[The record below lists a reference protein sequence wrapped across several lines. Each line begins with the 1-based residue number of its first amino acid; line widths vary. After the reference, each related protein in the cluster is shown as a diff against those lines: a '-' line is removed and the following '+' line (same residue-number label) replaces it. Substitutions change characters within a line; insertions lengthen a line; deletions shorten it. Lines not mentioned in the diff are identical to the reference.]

1 MKIIE
6 VNNQKFDEMVKNL
19 PGLTFHQTSGWAKLK
34 AYTGWSDLKLIYQDE
49 NGNCVAGGLFLLKK
63 LPLFKAYL
71 AYCPRGFLIDYTQ
84 YELLDSFVS
93 DLRKYLI
100 QKKVFELIIDPF
112 LELNHRDSEGEIV
125 ADGYDNH
132 FVVDHLQN
140 LGFAHKGYNLYFENL
155 QPRWLFK
162 LDLRNKSYEEIFN
175 SFRYEAKRRAKKKDQ
190 LAISVRE
197 LNEDEIPVF
206 KSLMAQTAERR
217 GFLDRSLGYYQQMYT
232 ALHNDKTLRYMVAEM
247 DVAACRKNFEA
258 EVNRQTVKI
267 EKLQL
272 HAQKNAGRIKEEEVT
287 LHSYKLILEKLDG
300 CEKKYGLKAPLS
312 VVALLCKGK
321 EAIMLLAGNDEEY
334 LQHFNSSNIIVAELI
349 KLAKEEGYDF
359 YNFYGISGDFS
370 PQNPEYGLYSYK
382 RQYGGQVSE
391 LLGEFTLTLNKGY
404 KMLYSLM
411 LKLYSFT
418 KRH

>member
-6 VNNQKFDEMVKNL
+6 VNNQEFEESVREL
-19 PGLTFHQTSGWAKLK
+19 PGLTFHQTAGWAKLK
-34 AYTGWSDLKLIYQDE
+34 AYTGWSNLKLIYQNE
-49 NGNCVAGGLFLLKK
+49 QGKCLAGGLFLLKK

-71 AYCPRGFLIDYTQ
+71 AYCPRGFLIDYAQ
-84 YELLDSFVS
+84 SELLEHFVK
-93 DLRKYLI
+93 DLKVYLA

-112 LELNHRDSEGEIV
+112 WELNHRDSEGQLI
-125 ADGYDNH
+125 ADGYDCH
-132 FVVDHLQN
+132 YIVDQLKE

-162 LDLRNKSYEEIFN
+162 LDLRDRTYEEIFN

-190 LAISVRE
+190 LAIKVRE
-197 LNEDEIPVF
+197 LNESEIPVF
-206 KSLMAQTAERR
+206 KALMQQTAERR
-217 GFLDRSLGYYQQMYT
+217 GFLDRSLGYYQKMYA
-232 ALHNDKTLRYMVAEM
+232 ALHGDKTLRYMVAEM
-247 DVAACRKNFEA
+247 DIQQCRRNFET
-258 EVNRQTVKI
+258 EVARQNAKI
-267 EKLQL
+267 AKLQQ

-287 LHSYKLILEKLDG
+287 LHSCELILEKLAE
-300 CEKKYGLKAPLS
+300 CEKRYGQKAPLS

-349 KLAKEEGYDF
+349 RLAKEEGYDY
-359 YNFYGISGDFS
+359 YNFYGISGDFD
-370 PQNPEYGLYSYK
+370 PANPEYGLYSYK

-391 LLGEFTLTLNKGY
+391 LLGEFTLTLNKVY
-404 KMLYSLM
+404 KSLYSLM
-411 LKLYSFT
+411 LKAYSLT